1 MISAAIGFPIIILL
15 LIPLRTLIIPLL
27 PFTEEELAI
36 LDRPTA
42 SAFVSFTFIMCYGFA
57 KTCIDDGICRRDPV
71 TKSRFLKSLTTSNDA
86 HVLLMKK

>member
-1 MISAAIGFPIIILL
+1 MVNVASAAIGFPIIILL

-42 SAFVSFTFIMCYGFA
+42 SAFVSFPVPVFYSLA
-57 KTCIDDGICRRDPV
+57 DD
-71 TKSRFLKSLTTSNDA
+71 
-86 HVLLMKK
+86 